1 MRIRMQRH
9 RESLEFS
16 RRGGLM
22 ESTIVYRLE
31 PRLRM
36 LQSAVYL
43 VPALA
48 VIPMLFFARGDR
60 LLPLLLW
67 GALVVIAVVMI
78 VGVHRTRLVLEDTH
92 LTAVGVFRTRVLI
105 RERALG
111 LSVASGI
118 PILGWQNERG
128 AERAWPLLALYV
140 APMFSRLVPGALHR
154 RQQFIDRVNAWAASA
169 LDARS

>member
-1 MRIRMQRH
+1 
-9 RESLEFS
+9 
-16 RRGGLM
+16 M
-22 ESTIVYRLE
+22 ESTIVYRPE

-43 VPALA
+43 VPVLV
-48 VIPMLFFARGDR
+48 VIPMLVFARGDR

-78 VGVHRTRLVLEDTH
+78 VGVQRTRLVLDDTH

-118 PILGWQNERG
+118 PILG
-128 AERAWPLLALYV
+128 
-140 APMFSRLVPGALHR
+140 
-154 RQQFIDRVNAWAASA
+154 
-169 LDARS
+169 